1 MTRAFERI
9 RQLADYTPTP
19 LREMPGLAGR
29 LGLGAVLIKDESQRF
44 GLGGVKAL
52 GAPYGLWTELDR
64 LGVPPDEIT
73 AIAATDGNHGLAL
86 AWAARELGCQAR
98 IFVGSA
104 VDRPRVAR
112 IADCGAEVVVI
123 DGTYDDA
130 VAAAELAANAPDAL
144 LITDTDYVGDVP
156 VTRAIMAGYSV
167 LAQELCAQTE
177 AARLTHVFLQCGVG
191 GVAAAIVAGLR
202 HGSGCLPKV
211 VAVEPERA
219 ASMLA
224 SLDAGRPVQIEGDL
238 QTRMI
243 GLACGRPSV
252 PAWEILCETVFA
264 AMTVDEA
271 SAMRVQALLASG
283 ADGDPP
289 LHSGDT
295 GIAGV
300 AALCVA
306 AEDPDCRA
314 RLGLDAN
321 SRVLLISSE
330 GPGVCE

>member
-52 GAPYGLWTELDR
+52 GAPYGLWTELER
-64 LGVPPDEIT
+64 LGVPPHEIT

-130 VAAAELAANAPDAL
+130 VAAAELAANVPGAL

-167 LAQELCAQTE
+167 LAQEVCTQTE
-177 AARLTHVFLQCGVG
+177 VARLTHVFLQCGVG

-238 QTRMI
+238 HTRMI
-243 GLACGRPSV
+243 GLACGRPSA

-271 SAMRVQALLASG
+271 SAVRVQALLAAG
-283 ADGDPP
+283 VDGDPP
-289 LHSGDT
+289 LHAGDT

-306 AEDPDCRA
+306 ADDPDCRT

-330 GPGVCE
+330 GPGACV